1 MRFAH
6 DDQSKHIAIA
16 HTFYVPNLTLKKLK
30 VQLPKIFKNQI
41 FEWDKLYSPCRLST
55 HTFQIC

>member
-16 HTFYVPNLTLKKLK
+16 HTFYVPNLTLKKFK
-30 VQLPKIFKNQI
+30 VRLPKIFRI
-41 FEWDKLYSPCRLST
+41 SYSNRINYILRVD
-55 HTFQIC
+55 

>member
-1 MRFAH
+1 MRFAN

-16 HTFYVPNLTLKKLK
+16 QTFNVPNLTLKKFK

-41 FEWDKLYSPCRLST
+41 FESDELYYP
-55 HTFQIC
+55 

>member
-16 HTFYVPNLTLKKLK
+16 HTFYVPNLTLKKFK
-30 VQLPKIFKNQI
+30 VQLPKIFKN
-41 FEWDKLYSPCRLST
+41 
-55 HTFQIC
+55 